1 MRSLADRYELIEKVG
16 EGGMGVVWR
25 AHDARLDRDVA
36 IKLLRPFVAAEPA
49 QRRRFAR
56 EARTLAALSSD
67 HIVRVHDYVEAGDD
81 AFLVMEFVAGR
92 SLSAAT
98 FGRLPVSW
106 NEAAS
111 YTRPVCEALAYAH
124 AKGVIHRDLTPSN
137 ILIERET
144 GRVVTTDFGLA
155 RIARSGGAVTTLG
168 VLLGTPE
175 YWSPEQA
182 LGRDTDAPADV
193 YALGC
198 ILYLLLSGH
207 LPFEGDDRLAV
218 GLRRAHED
226 APSLAERAPHAPES
240 AVELVDS
247 MLARDPSLRPDAR
260 AATRALS
267 ETLTTAVTWPVRAG
281 RAEAPTVALS
291 APTVRLGPKRP
302 RRRRWLVPI
311 VGALVGGIVG
321 AYAAAQLLDR
331 GPRAPNVVS
340 LREAAARAQILH
352 TLPNATV
359 SVVRVYS
366 TRVGRDRVIRQRP
379 EARAKVDTAAKVIL
393 VVSKGSPFAQVPT
406 FLPGTT
412 PESAR
417 PYLERDGFTVR
428 YRWTPS
434 WTVRKGTVIELQPG
448 SGMRVR
454 RPAMVTVVVSS
465 GWPRE
470 IVPDVQNVDVESAK
484 QQLEAKHLRY
494 GIVYRNSLTSAPGRV
509 VEQHP
514 VPGHTVYDGTRVWL
528 AVTRTPHWTRVFAD
542 SGTGSYESVP
552 FTVSG
557 QWRIRYRFG
566 SDGFFN
572 SSTEVSWTRDG
583 DFFNDGS
590 FAAGGDAVLH
600 THAVSDGAGTY
611 RLGVSPDSSATSWY
625 VEVDALR

>member
-1 MRSLADRYELIEKVG
+1 MRILADRYELIEQVG

-56 EARTLAALSSD
+56 EARTLAALSND
-67 HIVRVHDYVEAGDD
+67 HIVRVHDYVESGED
-81 AFLVMEFVAGR
+81 AFLVMEFIEGH
-92 SLSAAT
+92 SLAAAT
-98 FGRLPVSW
+98 LGRLPIPW
-106 NEAAS
+106 DEAAS
-111 YTRPVCEALAYAH
+111 YARSVCDALAYAH

-144 GRVVTTDFGLA
+144 GRIVTTDFGLA
-155 RIARSGGAVTTLG
+155 RIARSGGSVTTLG

-182 LGRDTDAPADV
+182 LGRDTDAPADM

-198 ILYLLLSGH
+198 ILFLLLSGR
-207 LPFEGDDRLAV
+207 LPFTGDDRLAV

-226 APSLAERAPHAPES
+226 APSLAKNAPEA
-240 AVELVDS
+240 AVALVDS
-247 MLARDPSLRPDAR
+247 LLARDPSCRPDAR
-260 AATRALS
+260 AAARALAAS
-267 ETLTTAVTWPVRAG
+267 STAVPRDQVPSHG
-281 RAEAPTVALS
+281 RFDAPTVTLS
-291 APTVRLGPKRP
+291 AQTVRLGPKRP
-302 RRRRWLVPI
+302 RRRRWLIPVL
-311 VGALVGGIVG
+311 GALVGGLVG
-321 AYAAAQLLDR
+321 AFAAAQLLDR

-340 LREAAARAQILH
+340 LREAAARAQILR

-366 TRVGRDRVIRQRP
+366 MRVGRDRVIRQRP
-379 EARAKVDTAAKVIL
+379 EPRAKVDTAARVIL
-393 VVSKGSPFAQVPT
+393 VVSKGTPFAQVPT

-412 PESAR
+412 PERAR
-417 PYLERDGFTVR
+417 AYLERDGFTVR

-434 WTVRKGTVIELQPG
+434 WTVPKGTVIELHPG

-454 RPAMVTVVVSS
+454 RPAAVTVVVSS

-470 IVPDVQNVDVESAK
+470 IVPDVQNAAVESAK

-494 GIVYRNSLTSAPGRV
+494 GVVYRNTLTSAPGQV

-514 VPGHTVYDGTRVWL
+514 RAGATVYDGTRIWL
-528 AVTRTPHWTRVFAD
+528 AVTRTPHWTQVFAD
-542 SGTGSYESVP
+542 SGTGSYQSAP
-552 FTVSG
+552 FTVPT
-557 QWRIRYRFG
+557 QWRIRYRLDGSGGGFFG
-566 SDGFFN
+566 S
-572 SSTEVSWTRDG
+572 STDVSWTRDG
-583 DFFNDGS
+583 DFFSDGGFS
-590 FAAGGDAVLH
+590 ADATGALH
-600 THAVSDGAGTY
+600 SHPVSGAGTY
-611 RLGVSPDSSATSWY
+611 SLSVSPPAGTSWY